1 MSDDPNWYA
10 FDPREWLDFENV
22 TLSFDDV
29 EEAARELDYLDH
41 TDWDIDFIVERENAL
56 QVMTIC
62 LICGNSIASCV
73 C

>member
-1 MSDDPNWYA
+1 MSSERDWYA
-10 FDPREWLDFENV
+10 FDPREWLDYECV
-22 TLSFDDV
+22 TLTYLEGENLV
-29 EEAARELDYLDH
+29 RELEWVDC
-41 TDWDIDFIVERENAL
+41 TDWDIDFVVEEENTL